1 MQIYFRLV
9 YLKKL
14 KIGLNQNNN
23 KMMKNKIYYYK
34 QYSNKIILLFLGIF
48 LKIIYSNMIWINKK
62 ML

>member
-14 KIGLNQNNN
+14 KIGLNQNNS
-23 KMMKNKIYYYK
+23 KVMKNKIYYYK
-34 QYSNKIILLFLGIF
+34 QYSNKIIQLFLEIF